1 VGLPLG
7 DVVGVDREAEKIC
20 GDEAGLRG
28 TDPDDA
34 DDGAVGGSD
43 DPSVPTTAT
52 DEDRREDGEYARD
65 VVETEHCFFRI
76 ALIQQLWNQ

>member
-1 VGLPLG
+1 MGLPLG
-7 DVVGVDREAEKIC
+7 YVVGVDHEAEKIC

-28 TDPDDA
+28 SDSDDA

-52 DEDRREDGEYARD
+52 DEDRGEHGKYARD